1 MEGSSRARIT
11 SCFRSCSIAPMRRC
25 IRSASITMCS
35 AAWVARSSSPSA
47 VASTTI
53 FSCPMPCAFRCR
65 VRMFTKIALAAAI
78 VVSAVAI
85 GAASNRQ
92 ASSLLEYLDADRFW
106 IEPLGAPQLAATGVA
121 ACGAQTIH
129 FRAQIDVRDGVEQ
142 LLVLGE
148 HRPYQIALLVE
159 LHVLADVE
167 RRRDIERYDRII
179 LQRSHDVFV
188 AAPQRQIFATRDAG
202 FRV

>member
-1 MEGSSRARIT
+1 ML
-11 SCFRSCSIAPMRRC
+11 RRE
-25 IRSASITMCS
+25 TG
-35 AAWVARSSSPSA
+35 V
-47 VASTTI
+47 
-53 FSCPMPCAFRCR
+53 
-65 VRMFTKIALAAAI
+65 
-78 VVSAVAI
+78 AVAI

-92 ASSLLEYLDADRFW
+92 ASSLLEYLDPDRLR

-121 ACGAQTIH
+121 ACGIQTIH
-129 FRAQIDVRDGVEQ
+129 FRAQIDVRDRVEQ
-142 LLVLGE
+142 LLVLVE

-179 LQRSHDVFV
+179 LQRSHDIFV